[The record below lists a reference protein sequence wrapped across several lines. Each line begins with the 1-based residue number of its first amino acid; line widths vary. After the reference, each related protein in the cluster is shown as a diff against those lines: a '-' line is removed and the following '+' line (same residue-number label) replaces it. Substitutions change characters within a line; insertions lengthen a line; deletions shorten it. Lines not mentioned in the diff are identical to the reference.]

1 MSSSIMAPSTESGKA
16 PRTGPIYAVGT
27 LRYNQQQLF
36 ILFFWLMWNDFSIT
50 LIEQVGGVGQFIM
63 RDQGATFTEM
73 SLLGSIGFFLPWLN
87 PWVSTWSDRYRSKW
101 GRRRPFLFIA
111 TPFFAFFL
119 AAYPYMPTFYHY
131 LLRYPLFAELST
143 HFPIKGEILF
153 LGICGFVGN
162 VFNGVV
168 LAIFSYLYMDVVP
181 ESHMGRFQSLS
192 KNAALLA
199 GLFCSFFLFSLAD
212 HHMKAVYVFTAS
224 FCLVVYLA
232 SVWQIKEGEYLPPDA
247 HKKGGMAAP
256 VRAYLM
262 ECFGEPYYL
271 WVFVAS
277 FLSQW
282 GNVGGWFQ
290 SNYLHYDLRLDLG
303 TIGWVQGWAKV
314 ATLGLGMTFGFALGS
329 MTDRLKPV
337 RLMGPIYIILGLV
350 HCGSF
355 YLVHDKWS
363 YLVAFC
369 LVNMLLFF
377 LGVAFGAFQVEIF
390 PREKFGQFC
399 SAQAVFYQFLLQFLT
414 PLTALLFDHL
424 HNNRLGFLWQG
435 AFYLLAALAYIKVF
449 LNWRKRHGRTP
460 VPHAG

>member
-1 MSSSIMAPSTESGKA
+1 MSPSITVPSTKSGKV
-16 PRTGPIYAVGT
+16 GPTESVYSAGT

-50 LIEQVGGVGQFIM
+50 LIEQMGGLGQFIM

-73 SLLGSIGFFLPWLN
+73 ALFSSMGFFLPWLN
-87 PWVSTWSDRYRSKW
+87 PWISTWSDRHRSKW

-131 LLRYPLFAELST
+131 LLRYSLFARFFT
-143 HFPIKGEILF
+143 HFPIKGQILF
-153 LGICGFVGN
+153 LGICGLLSSM
-162 VFNGVV
+162 FNSVV

-181 ESHMGRFQSLS
+181 ESHMGRFQALS
-192 KNAALLA
+192 KNATLLA

-212 HHMKAVYVFTAS
+212 HHMKAVYVLTAA
-224 FCLVVYLA
+224 FCLVVYLV
-232 SVWQIKEGEYLPPDA
+232 SVGQIKEGEYLPPDA

-256 VRAYLM
+256 MRAYFV
-262 ECFGEPYYL
+262 ECFSEPYYL

-282 GNVGGWFQ
+282 GNIGGWFQ
-290 SNYLHYDLRLDLG
+290 SNYLHYDLGFNLG
-303 TIGWVQGWAKV
+303 TIGWLQGCANMV
-314 ATLGLGMTFGFALGS
+314 TLGFGMAFGFAVGS
-329 MTDRLKPV
+329 FTDRMKPV
-337 RLMGPIYIILGLV
+337 RLMGPIYIALGLV

-355 YLVHDKWS
+355 FVVHDKWS

-369 LVNMLLFF
+369 LVNVLLFA

-399 SAQAVFYQFLLQFLT
+399 SAQAVFYQFLLQILT
-414 PLTALLFDHL
+414 PCTAMLFDHL
-424 HNNRLGFLWQG
+424 NNNRLGFLWQG
-435 AFYLLAALAYIKVF
+435 TFYLLAALVYIKVF
-449 LNWRKRHGRTP
+449 LNWKERRGRVP